1 MTSIIEPGSLVSEN
15 SDQSVIMEDISASPT
30 LTDQD
35 RCNSLRGF
43 EKQHHIFDAR
53 KDYVVSMLD
62 IEKKIPSP
70 TDETKTKLE
79 DELKGLDVKLKFL
92 QGKMNEF
99 LPCPIA
105 LCTHNYKFKALK
117 RAAEPILRPGKLTAV
132 VNKNLKTKK
141 INIENGDFSFPK
153 KTARP
158 VPVENKTNQINTT
171 NSFAVLNTAK
181 SDAEDVTLPQSKIKP
196 IMMRMTSSYNLILQS
211 INRTHPT
218 AINTHINGFIKI
230 AAETEEHHREI
241 TQFLTSKQI
250 QYYGKGKSTK
260 ENKARNENSQATQS
274 LTVPGFSFAQ
284 AATPKESHQMAP
296 RGNVPSASATTQN
309 LNLNANNNNLNP
321 ENINANQSNNGEF
334 GFLQAILEIQNIFK
348 LFPDLLSEMK
358 KSFNNPNP
366 ADKLGHLLKGV
377 CSSISNITINDV

>member
-79 DELKGLDVKLKFL
+79 DELKGLEVKLKFL

-105 LCTHNYKFKALK
+105 HCTHNYKFKALK

-132 VNKNLKTKK
+132 VNKNLKTKN
-141 INIENGDFSFPK
+141 INIKNGDFSFPK
-153 KTARP
+153 KTAKP

-218 AINTHINGFIKI
+218 AINTHINGRETMGDTRLKLAGHILPDTGDQTGPGRLAYVARGSSYWQDTGPREGNAPISLVGPWPRLYAQCGRPIGGHPLGWARDRK
-230 AAETEEHHREI
+230 AAR
-241 TQFLTSKQI
+241 
-250 QYYGKGKSTK
+250 
-260 ENKARNENSQATQS
+260 
-274 LTVPGFSFAQ
+274 
-284 AATPKESHQMAP
+284 
-296 RGNVPSASATTQN
+296 
-309 LNLNANNNNLNP
+309 
-321 ENINANQSNNGEF
+321 
-334 GFLQAILEIQNIFK
+334 
-348 LFPDLLSEMK
+348 
-358 KSFNNPNP
+358 
-366 ADKLGHLLKGV
+366 
-377 CSSISNITINDV
+377 C